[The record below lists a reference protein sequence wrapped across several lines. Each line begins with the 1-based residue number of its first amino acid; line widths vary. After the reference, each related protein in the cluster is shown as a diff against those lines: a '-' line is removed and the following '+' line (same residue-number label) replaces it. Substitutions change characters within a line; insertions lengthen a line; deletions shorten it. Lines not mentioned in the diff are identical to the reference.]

1 MVDAHPGR
9 WNDRR
14 DRYRVGVRR
23 RDGRPVDD
31 QLRFATTPFAVPLA
45 AGQAVANLLGI
56 ISDAILT
63 VPLAEGT
70 WLFHFWGDIYGA
82 LLAEMLDSHFGEGS
96 GVTTVNEFCL
106 YLPGPL
112 PALPAWDATLARR
125 ALYRLL
131 PRVEPLL
138 ELGRFHSLLPADI
151 ARQAVVDRIELS
163 GLETLYQAAQVMV
176 APSGLRARL
185 EELL

>member
-1 MVDAHPGR
+1 VV
-9 WNDRR
+9 WR

-23 RDGRPVDD
+23 KDGKPVED
-31 QLRFATTPFAVPLA
+31 QLHFATTPFAVPLES
-45 AGQAVANLLGI
+45 GQAVAGLLGLA
-56 ISDAILT
+56 SDVILA

-70 WLFHFWGDIYGA
+70 WLFHFWGDVYGS
-82 LLAEMLDSHFGEGS
+82 LLAEMLDAHFGEEV
-96 GVTTVNEFCL
+96 GVMSVNEFCL

-112 PALPAWDATLARR
+112 PALPGWNAGLAQR

-138 ELGRFHSLLPADI
+138 ELGRFHSLLPAAI
-151 ARQAVVDRIELS
+151 ARQAVLDRLDLPGFE
-163 GLETLYQAAQVMV
+163 GLYRAARVV
-176 APSGLRARL
+176 IPPSGLRARL